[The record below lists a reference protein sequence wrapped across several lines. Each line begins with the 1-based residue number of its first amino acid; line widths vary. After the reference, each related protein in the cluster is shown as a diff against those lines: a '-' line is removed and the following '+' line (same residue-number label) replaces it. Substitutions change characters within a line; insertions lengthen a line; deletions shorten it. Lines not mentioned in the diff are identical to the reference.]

1 MLKNPVILVGIAL
14 GIAALVW
21 VIASRVDHGAETD
34 MTPLKPPAGESL
46 RRQGVA
52 PKPVRADPKQA
63 AERLAAA
70 AVLPA
75 GDLVLRELLQKAL
88 GDKEDPCYRAMV
100 DVPLTDNAGQQVKDE
115 FKDWLARKL
124 ASLGFAEAVGKPTVL
139 FTVHIDPVG
148 DGRYTV
154 QIVMR
159 SGGEPRFDEK
169 FELPAAFAPTRM
181 DAALAKSFAA
191 APPAPAAAAPQG
203 EKKP

>member
-1 MLKNPVILVGIAL
+1 MLKNPVVLVGIAL

-21 VIASRVDHGAETD
+21 VIASRVDHGAEAD
-34 MTPLKPPAGESL
+34 LTPLKPPAGESL
-46 RRQGVA
+46 RRQGTP

-75 GDLVLRELLQKAL
+75 GDLVLRELLRKAL
-88 GDKEDPCYRAMV
+88 ADKEDPCYRAMV

-139 FTVHIDPVG
+139 FTVHIDPAAEG
-148 DGRYTV
+148 KYSI

-159 SGGEPRFDEK
+159 SGGEPKFDEK
-169 FELPAAFAPTRM
+169 FDLPAAFGPNRM
-181 DAALAKSFAA
+181 DAALAKAFAP
-191 APPAPAAAAPQG
+191 APPSPAAAAPQG